1 MPKKSTDKDKF
12 LKKPHTIKGKIG
24 ALPYEA
30 HLAVAENLPKT
41 TAAMAKVAKAETRD
55 DIQKSN
61 GSDDYILSFEK
72 LMHAFDAFIAEGK
85 AGKKRDTGAPENY
98 DFSDPC
104 ELTIFL
110 LWQIRNVMTHSGGV
124 IDEKCKRGY
133 EKTLADAQ
141 EERVGPIIELPDEL
155 IAGHEFVIDFENY
168 RKVKECVFTYIGGRI
183 PEKDLK
189 ILRKRA
195 SISNIEIVKGVAR
208 ISYDFGTLEFDIQEA
223 HDCGFEID
231 PKTLEFPEGR
241 YDPEKEMI
249 TVLSTRKSFPAKLVK

>member
-1 MPKKSTDKDKF
+1 MPKKPTDKDKF

-24 ALPYEA
+24 ALSYEA
-30 HLAVAENLPKT
+30 HLAEAENLPKT
-41 TAAMAKVAKAETRD
+41 TAAMAKVAKAEIRD
-55 DIQKSN
+55 DIQKRN
-61 GSDDYILSFEK
+61 GAGDYALSFEK

-85 AGKKRDTGAPENY
+85 AGKKRGTGVPENY
-98 DFSDPC
+98 NFSDPC

-124 IDEKCKRGY
+124 VDEKCKMIYG
-133 EKTLADAQ
+133 KVLADAI
-141 EERVGPIIELPDEL
+141 EEGVEPIIELPDEL

-195 SISNIEIVKGVAR
+195 SFSNIGPTKIHAIVRHDSGRLA
-208 ISYDFGTLEFDIQEA
+208 FDVQEA

-231 PKTLEFPEGR
+231 PETFEVPEYIYDHEKGR
-241 YDPEKEMI
+241 IIVP
-249 TVLSTRKSFPAKLVK
+249 STGKYFPAKLIK